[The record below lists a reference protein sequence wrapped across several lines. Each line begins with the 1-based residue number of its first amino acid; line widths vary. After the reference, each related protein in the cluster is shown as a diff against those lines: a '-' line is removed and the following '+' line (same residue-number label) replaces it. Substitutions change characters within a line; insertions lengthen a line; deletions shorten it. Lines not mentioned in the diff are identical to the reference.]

1 MLYGFGVVHDAACNS
16 EAKVD
21 SVLKNKAWVWKPA
34 RSEDSHHTER
44 VVFS

>member
-21 SVLKNKAWVWKPA
+21 SVLKNKAWVWKTA
-34 RSEDSHHTER
+34 RSERQSPYKESC
-44 VVFS
+44 V